1 MTEVPIKTETSA
13 FICRTNQWTGFYM
26 TETSFMKEL
35 KPIFDHLVIG
45 NSGN

>member
-1 MTEVPIKTETSA
+1 MTEVPIKIETSA
-13 FICRTNQWTGFYM
+13 FICRTKQWTGFHM
-26 TETSFMKEL
+26 IETSVMKEL